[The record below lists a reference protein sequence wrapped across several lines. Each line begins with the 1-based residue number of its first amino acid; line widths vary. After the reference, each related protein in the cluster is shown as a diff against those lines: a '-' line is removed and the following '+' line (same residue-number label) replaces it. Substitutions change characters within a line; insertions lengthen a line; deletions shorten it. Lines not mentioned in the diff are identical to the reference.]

1 MSVVMR
7 GVFLY
12 YQESAD
18 RGVAQDPQPCQGLI
32 VARGAE
38 LWHALLQHNEI
49 QQCSSDT
56 SRVCGTYLPSE

>member
-18 RGVAQDPQPCQGLI
+18 TGVAQDPRPCQGLI
-32 VARGAE
+32 AARGAE
-38 LWHALLQHNEI
+38 LWYALLQYNEI
-49 QQCSSDT
+49 QQ
-56 SRVCGTYLPSE
+56 RHLPGLWDILTK